1 MTLIICHET
10 TTHFERVFQVSD
22 LNNLDSA
29 ICRELVI
36 TDNKW
41 LSVAVTKVVLAMAS
55 TTYKFIDLS
64 F

>member
-10 TTHFERVFQVSD
+10 ETHFERVFQVSD
-22 LNNLDSA
+22 LNNLDSS

-36 TDNKW
+36 TDNSW
-41 LSVAVTKVVLAMAS
+41 LSVSITKVALAMAN